1 MKLLIKSP
9 EIDRLIKSI
18 SESTISQAKTSQT
31 VTQVMMLN
39 NKASQECFQSSGRL
53 AQFKV
58 SQVENIDN
66 TEQIVQVLKNNL
78 ANEAISS

>member
-1 MKLLIKSP
+1 
-9 EIDRLIKSI
+9 
-18 SESTISQAKTSQT
+18 
-31 VTQVMMLN
+31 MMLN